1 MDSFKDLGDGSFRVA
16 PGRYAVVAQDWS
28 GDIPN
33 PDPDADRHD
42 VLVVP
47 SSDTPVLAMCSG
59 YETLVLPVG
68 RDRAGCNG
76 RSIAI
81 GSSTLVAFDRIAI
94 VALPYGYA
102 SRRPYP
108 YAGHIDGV
116 AVLIVDDEGT
126 ITIEDDGYRLD
137 GFGDVDTIDTATPGA
152 FTIDAAMFDMAH
164 PETADAF
171 GYGSDA
177 FNAALDEHGF
187 PCDVAKLRSALAG
200 RSEADAV
207 MLLNRLPKVDFAI
220 AYYAPVQP

>member
-1 MDSFKDLGDGSFRVA
+1 MDSFKDLGNGSFRVA

-28 GDIPN
+28 GMMPN
-33 PDPDADRHD
+33 PHLDAGRHD
-42 VLVVP
+42 HLDVP
-47 SSDTPVLAMCSG
+47 TTDAPLLTTCSG
-59 YETLVLPVG
+59 FETLVLPVG
-68 RDRAGCNG
+68 SDRAGCTG

-81 GSSTLVAFDRIAI
+81 GSSTIVAFDRIAI

-108 YAGHIDGV
+108 YAGHIDEV
-116 AVLIVDDEGT
+116 AVLTVEDEGT
-126 ITIEDDGYRLD
+126 IMLEEDGYRLD

-164 PETADAF
+164 PETAKIF
-171 GYGSDA
+171 GYGTDV

-187 PCDVAKLRSALAG
+187 PCDVAKLRSTLAG
-200 RSEADAV
+200 RSDADAV
-207 MLLNRLPKVDFAI
+207 MLINRLPKTDFAI